1 MKNKF
6 GILAK
11 IKFLQTLASK
21 LISKT
26 SPAVIHNIEKYIALK
41 KVSFLTSIESIEG
54 DYIEFGVFQGSSFIH
69 SIRCWISHRHFAEH
83 KKMKFIGFDSFDGFG
98 DLEKDDSH
106 PFYRDESFITSYD
119 YVLKKVKK
127 ASKGIEFK
135 LVKGF
140 FQKTLKESPSK
151 YGIHKAKIIFI
162 DSDTFSSAENAF
174 SFCKSIIQNGTYI
187 IIDDFFS
194 YRGSANKGVSKAFY
208 SFKEITKTKTRHV
221 MNYGNGGSVFV
232 VTD

>member
-1 MKNKF
+1 
-6 GILAK
+6 
-11 IKFLQTLASK
+11 
-21 LISKT
+21 
-26 SPAVIHNIEKYIALK
+26 
-41 KVSFLTSIESIEG
+41 
-54 DYIEFGVFQGSSFIH
+54 
-69 SIRCWISHRHFAEH
+69 
-83 KKMKFIGFDSFDGFG
+83 MKFIGFDSFDGFG

-119 YVLKKVKK
+119 YVLKKVKN
-127 ASKGIEFK
+127 ASKGIEFM

-140 FQKTLKESPSK
+140 FQKTLKEAPSK

-194 YRGSANKGVSKAFY
+194 YKGSANKGVAKAFY
-208 SFKEITKTKTRHV
+208 NFKEITKTKTRHV